1 MRGLC
6 NIFQGKAQEGIKSEW
21 IPFKISEA
29 FSNSLAFPVQSP
41 LIPYPPRF
49 FLFFNFPLFTTEKKE
64 KGIIKKTGQRLVV
77 RILYCTKVP
86 AIGNGLAMLG
96 VFVVGERG
104 GLKAEGDC
112 GPSH

>member
-49 FLFFNFPLFTTEKKE
+49 FIFQFSTFHHREKRKGDNKKDRTTLGGKNSVLY
-64 KGIIKKTGQRLVV
+64 KGAGNRKRLGYV
-77 RILYCTKVP
+77 
-86 AIGNGLAMLG
+86 GG
-96 VFVVGERG
+96 VCGGGKGWLEGRG
-104 GLKAEGDC
+104 
-112 GPSH
+112 